1 MEDIKRCISRKD
13 YLSKY
18 DSNVGYAL
26 YVQDNIKKDDYA
38 RLNIGQIVKVI
49 GIRENN
55 LNKKAIYY
63 NVFNEDWFDAMA
75 VENFSDNLIDLLEV
89 GDYVNGRVVV
99 AVDYNKQNICLLIP
113 LTDTKANTNIMWYGY
128 EDIRTILTHEQF
140 EANCYKVTIK

>member
-13 YLSKY
+13 YLRKY
-18 DSNVGYAL
+18 DSKVGYAL

-38 RLNIGQIVKVI
+38 RLNTGQIVKVI

-75 VENFSDNLIDLLEV
+75 VENFSDNLIDILEV
-89 GDYVNGRVVV
+89 RRYSFYTRRI
-99 AVDYNKQNICLLIP
+99 KQ
-113 LTDTKANTNIMWYGY
+113 
-128 EDIRTILTHEQF
+128 
-140 EANCYKVTIK
+140 

>member
-13 YLSKY
+13 YLRKY

-38 RLNIGQIVKVI
+38 RLNIGEIVKVI

-89 GDYVNGRVVV
+89 RRYS
-99 AVDYNKQNICLLIP
+99 K
-113 LTDTKANTNIMWYGY
+113 
-128 EDIRTILTHEQF
+128 
-140 EANCYKVTIK
+140 

>member
-13 YLSKY
+13 YLKKY

-38 RLNIGQIVKVI
+38 RLNIGEIVKVI

-89 GDYVNGRVVV
+89 RRYSFYTRRI
-99 AVDYNKQNICLLIP
+99 KQ
-113 LTDTKANTNIMWYGY
+113 
-128 EDIRTILTHEQF
+128 
-140 EANCYKVTIK
+140 

>member
-75 VENFSDNLIDLLEV
+75 VKNFSDNLIDLIEP
-89 GDYVNGRVVV
+89 GDYVNCGYV
-99 AVDYNKQNICLLIP
+99 YETGNTENGNKW
-113 LTDTKANTNIMWYGY
+113 AHNTNGLLLF
-128 EDIRTILTHEQF
+128 EKDIQSILTHELF
-140 EANCYKVTIK
+140 EANCYKVKGE

>member
-1 MEDIKRCISRKD
+1 MEDIKRYISRKD

-89 GDYVNGRVVV
+89 RRYSFYTRRI
-99 AVDYNKQNICLLIP
+99 KQWFCIYLWWRNAKSC
-113 LTDTKANTNIMWYGY
+113 KRRYRRGASNYRSSNTW
-128 EDIRTILTHEQF
+128 TIW
-140 EANCYKVTIK
+140 C